1 MGFYSDNNCS
11 MIAETI
17 KLFQSNTWYGCGD
30 NIEIA
35 KGKNEIP
42 RNWKQATEQIKRY
55 KAWLFMKK

>member
-1 MGFYSDNNCS
+1 

-17 KLFQSNTWYGCGD
+17 KLLQSNKWYGCGE

-42 RNWKQATEQIKRY
+42 YNWSEAKEQIKRY
-55 KAWLFMKK
+55 KLWLFAKK